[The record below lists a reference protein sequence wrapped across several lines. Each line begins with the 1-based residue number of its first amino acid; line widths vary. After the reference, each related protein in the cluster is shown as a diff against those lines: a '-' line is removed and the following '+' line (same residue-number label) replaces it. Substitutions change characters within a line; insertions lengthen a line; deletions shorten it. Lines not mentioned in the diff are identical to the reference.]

1 MTRDSTKRRLYIIV
15 AGIPPRLGDRFEAL
29 FHKQPFGWRIIVRGD
44 LDPRTPYTSP
54 YASKL
59 YGRLAGKLQKL
70 EPSSRRDILADVNLI
85 LLYLAKD
92 DGSESTLFE
101 RFGIETLIVPLPRPG
116 DMDMPRATRNEQRRA
131 VNALVQEG
139 VRSVRNTE
147 GLLAVIGE
155 EVTNRDNRTCLLL
168 PPKNFGNKEILR
180 CVHNAVQTR
189 KNVNAFK
196 NDLKRVSDSLV
207 AGHEHKQTCFIGE
220 RGLEFRSPGRRAR
233 HGCAPAWG
241 EGEHSSCCVLRGR
254 LRFGAPYDP
263 TFHYDCPLTDVRF
276 RSFPNCHGRKKLP
289 RARRHAN
296 IAPNDNVR

>member
-1 MTRDSTKRRLYIIV
+1 MTGDAVERRLYIIL

-29 FHKQPFGWRIIVRGD
+29 FHKQRSGWRIIARGD

-59 YGRLAGKLQKL
+59 YGRLADKLQKL
-70 EPSSRRDILADVNLI
+70 EPSSRRDLLAHVNLI

-92 DGSESTLFE
+92 DGSESTLFD
-101 RFGIETLIVPLPRPG
+101 RFGIETLLVPLSRPG
-116 DMDMPRATRNEQRRA
+116 DVDTPRATGNQQGCA
-131 VNALVQEG
+131 VNALVRKG

-168 PPKNFGNKEILR
+168 PPKNFGNREILR
-180 CVHNAVQTR
+180 CVHSAVLAR
-189 KNVNAFK
+189 KDANEFK
-196 NDLKRVSDSLV
+196 NDLKSVSDSL
-207 AGHEHKQTCFIGE
+207 ATGRENKQTYFIGE
-220 RGLEFRSPGRRAR
+220 RGLEFKSPGKRVR

-241 EGEHSSCCVLRGR
+241 EGEHDSCCVLRGR

-263 TFHYDCPLTDVRF
+263 TFHYDCPLADGGF
-276 RSFPNCHGRKKLP
+276 RSFPNCHGRKELP
-289 RARRHAN
+289 RGRRHVN
-296 IAPNDNVR
+296 IAPNDNIR